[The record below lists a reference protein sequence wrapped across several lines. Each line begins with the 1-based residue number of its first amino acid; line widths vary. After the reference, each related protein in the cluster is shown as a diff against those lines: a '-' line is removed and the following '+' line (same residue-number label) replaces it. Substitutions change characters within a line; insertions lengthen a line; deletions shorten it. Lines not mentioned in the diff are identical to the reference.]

1 MNVQGSIRLI
11 GIALLCI
18 VGLAACDKGPAQSAG
33 EKIDD
38 TAEDVGEKMDE
49 TVDKVEEKLEK

>member
-1 MNVQGSIRLI
+1 MNVSGNVRLI
-11 GIALLCI
+11 GIALLCV

-38 TAEDVGEKMDE
+38 AAEEVGEKMDE
-49 TVDKVEEKLEK
+49 TADKVEEKLEK